1 MIFEVFDILL
11 GFDMVWNNILFNSI
25 RFGFI
30 RWVFVFIDISFMF
43 SIISL
48 DVIKVVGI
56 KVGFILVL
64 LVIFYISYVFD
75 FRYIFGG
82 INWVILDLDLLIVI
96 FMICLLCE

>member
-1 MIFEVFDILL
+1 MIFEGLDILL
-11 GFDMVWNNILFNSI
+11 GMDMVWNNIFLNNM

-30 RWVFVFIDISFMF
+30 RWVFVFIDMKVMF

-56 KVGFILVL
+56 KVGFIFILF
-64 LVIFYISYVFD
+64 VIDYISYVFD

-82 INWVILDLDLLIVI
+82 ISWVILDLDLLIVI

>member
-11 GFDMVWNNILFNSI
+11 GFDMVWNNILFNNI

-30 RWVFVFIDISFMF
+30 KWVFVFIDISFMF

-82 INWVILDLDLLIVI
+82 INWVNLDLDLLIVI

>member
-11 GFDMVWNNILFNSI
+11 GFDMVWNNILLNSI

-82 INWVILDLDLLIVI
+82 VNWVILDLDLLIVI